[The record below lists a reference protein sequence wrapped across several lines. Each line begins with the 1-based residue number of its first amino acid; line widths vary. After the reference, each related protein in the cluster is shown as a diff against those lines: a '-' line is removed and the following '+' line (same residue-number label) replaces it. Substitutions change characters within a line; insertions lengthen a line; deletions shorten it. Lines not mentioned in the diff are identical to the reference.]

1 MVKYIFQK
9 RKMVWTWSWCVAPQC
24 AGDKQTCDI
33 VPQYNG
39 LQPLVSLLKKA
50 NNKQLLVSATGI
62 IWRCSAE
69 LSNVA
74 KYASDL

>member
-1 MVKYIFQK
+1 
-9 RKMVWTWSWCVAPQC
+9 MVWTWSWCVAPQC